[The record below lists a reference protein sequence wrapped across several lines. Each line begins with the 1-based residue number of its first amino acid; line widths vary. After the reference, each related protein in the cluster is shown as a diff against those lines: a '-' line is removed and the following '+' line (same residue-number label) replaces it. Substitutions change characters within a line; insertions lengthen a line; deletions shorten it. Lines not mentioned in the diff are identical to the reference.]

1 MEKSSLTKSNK
12 MRFYLLCFLLFSF
25 SFPFF
30 SQEDKKNKWKE
41 KVEFSGFIKYM
52 NTTSFVNLDSLITD
66 NLIHNRIR
74 FKAYLSD
81 KITSVIEMRN
91 RLFYGQATR
100 LNSFLASSLEND
112 KGIVD
117 MSYVSLDRKSL
128 VIHSILDR
136 AYMRYSDEKWEL
148 TLGRQRINWGVN
160 LAFNPN
166 DLFNAYSL
174 VDFDYQERPGADAVR
189 FQYYTNELSSFETA
203 IQFGKSLDS
212 SVIAGLWKINKWEYD
227 FQFLIA
233 NFYSDFVLGT
243 AWAGNLKK
251 AGFKTELSFFQPKNN
266 FLESSGVLSLSSSLD
281 YSFKKGTYINGSVLY
296 NSSGTSQALNSSNL
310 FQTFIG
316 DISAKSLMPSKWTY
330 FGQVSG
336 VFNPA
341 LNGSLSFFYMHG
353 INLALFMPSI
363 VYNFN
368 DDWELMLTAQSA
380 FANINSNFSSAGSG
394 LFIRMMYSF

>member
-12 MRFYLLCFLLFSF
+12 MRFYHLCFLLFSF

-100 LNSFLASSLEND
+100 LNSFLASSLDND

-128 VIHSILDR
+128 VIHSIFDR

-341 LNGSLSFFYMHG
+341 LNASLSFFYMHG

-368 DDWELMLTAQSA
+368 DDWELMLIAQSA

>member
-1 MEKSSLTKSNK
+1 
-12 MRFYLLCFLLFSF
+12 
-25 SFPFF
+25 
-30 SQEDKKNKWKE
+30 
-41 KVEFSGFIKYM
+41 M

-100 LNSFLASSLEND
+100 LNSFLASSLDND

-266 FLESSGVLSLSSSLD
+266 FLESSGALSLSSSLD

-341 LNGSLSFFYMHG
+341 LNASLSFFYMHG